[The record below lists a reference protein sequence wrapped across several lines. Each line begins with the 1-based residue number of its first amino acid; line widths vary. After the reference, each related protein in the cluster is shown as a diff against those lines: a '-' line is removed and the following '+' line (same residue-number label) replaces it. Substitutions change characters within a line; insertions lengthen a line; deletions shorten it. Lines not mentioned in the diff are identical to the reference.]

1 MANSIHVAFLVGVPL
16 AVLAFLLSFRL
27 KEIPLRETAHVGSV
41 EAVEGALPVEHAED
55 LRV

>member
-41 EAVEGALPVEHAED
+41 EAVEGALSVEHAED